1 MTKPRLTSAFQLAL
15 LLSLYLLP
23 TASSADK
30 ITIASASN
38 FAPTLKAIA
47 PYFERQ
53 TGHRIVISTAST
65 GKHFAQIKQG
75 APFDIFFAADSEHPQ
90 LLEQTG
96 AAVAGSRFT
105 YALGVLVLWSTDPD
119 ILHRDASVLRKGDF
133 RYLAIANPQLAP
145 YGRAAKQ
152 VLEDFKLWDHLQT
165 KIVRGENIG
174 QAFQFIYSGNAQLGF
189 VARAQLT
196 QLQSGNQGSA
206 WPVPQSL
213 YGPIEQQAVLIT
225 HKDSAKAFLDFVKTP
240 QMLEIIQRFGY
251 GIPNVN

>member
-1 MTKPRLTSAFQLAL
+1 MKNPRLKACYRLAL
-15 LLSLYLLP
+15 ILSLYLLP
-23 TASSADK
+23 
-30 ITIASASN
+30 IASLADIIRIAAASN

-53 TGHRIVISTAST
+53 TGHKIVISTAST

-75 APFDIFFAADSEHPQ
+75 APFDLFFAADSEHPQ

-96 AAVAGSRFT
+96 AAVADSRFT
-105 YALGVLVLWSTDPD
+105 YALGKLVLWSTDPD
-119 ILHRDASVLRKGDF
+119 LLDRDASVLRKGDF
-133 RYLAIANPQLAP
+133 RYLAIANPKLAP

-152 VLEDFKLWDHLQT
+152 ILEDFKLWDHLQT
-165 KIVRGENIG
+165 KIVRGENI
-174 QAFQFIYSGNAQLGF
+174 AHTFQFVYSGNAQLGF
-189 VARAQLT
+189 IARAQLT

-225 HKDSAKAFLDFVKTP
+225 SKDSAKAFLEFVKTP
-240 QMLEIIQRFGY
+240 QMLEIIQGFGY
-251 GIPNVN
+251 GTPHVD